1 MTTGSHEAGR
11 SVGQRIASVL
21 ATIVLALYLVIL
33 ALDLFVDRRVRYWGS
48 DSNVPLAPNWVLL
61 ALVVGAVA
69 VVLAVRRR
77 RQPKAG
83 GACVQPPHAARR
95 YTLAALVAT
104 LALLCYQAASFKYAG
119 FYSGWDTGAIR
130 GAVLLPSPLSQSLPK
145 DAGLYFYFS
154 TYPNNIFLVIV
165 LRAEEVIRQ
174 ALFPWIAVRAFLAYV
189 SIVLVS
195 ASFFIFTRISGRLL
209 PRGPFP
215 WIANAIFFVLVGLSP
230 WYMIPYS
237 DTYSLF
243 FCTLMLCV
251 ATRTKPSLV
260 AAIVLGVLGGI
271 AYNIKPTCI
280 FVVLATIVAWLL
292 TDLRRGTAASVLKR
306 VGAVI
311 ASLILTLC
319 IVSLAVGSLGIT
331 WNKNAR
337 FGMTHFAMM
346 GLNKETDGVFSQQ
359 DVNASIAEPNVDARK
374 QMNLRVIRERLAAY
388 GPAGLLRHEGKKT
401 LVSFND
407 GTFAWT
413 AEGHFFLM
421 PHHGSFGEKTN
432 FFRSYIYP
440 KGYYKGPNF
449 YTVFCTVE
457 QTLWL
462 VCLAGIPLCLLARR
476 AGQPAGRHAAQGS
489 DAGAR
494 TSWVIMIFTIGAMAL
509 FLMVF
514 EARSRYLYLYSGYF
528 VLVGVHGLQLLGAH
542 ISGK

>member
-1 MTTGSHEAGR
+1 MGNNRPAAGR
-11 SVGQRIASVL
+11 VAIGQRVAGVL
-21 ATIVLALYLVIL
+21 AAIVLVLYLGIL
-33 ALDLFVDRRVRYWGS
+33 ALDLILDRRVRYWGS

-61 ALVVGAVA
+61 LIAAGIVA

-77 RQPKAG
+77 RRPEAKRTSAQPDHPVLG
-83 GACVQPPHAARR
+83 D
-95 YTLAALVAT
+95 TLPALVAT

-165 LRAEEVIRQ
+165 LRAEEVIRRT
-174 ALFPWIAVRAFLAYV
+174 LFPWIAIRAFLSYV

-195 ASFFIFTRISGRLL
+195 ASFFMFTRISGRLL
-209 PRGPFP
+209 SHGSFSGVTD
-215 WIANAIFFVLVGLSP
+215 AVFFVLVGMSP

-243 FCTLMLCV
+243 LCTLMLWVVVC
-251 ATRTKPSLV
+251 AKPSLPASV
-260 AAIVLGVLGGI
+260 ALGALGGV
-271 AYNIKPTCI
+271 AYNVKPTCI
-280 FVVLATIVAWLL
+280 FVVLAAIVAWLL
-292 TDLRRGTAASVLKR
+292 VDLRKETVTTVLKR
-306 VGAVI
+306 VAAVI
-311 ASLILTLC
+311 ASLALALC
-319 IVSLAVGSLGIT
+319 LVSLAIGSLGIS
-331 WNKNAR
+331 WNEDAR
-337 FGMTHFAMM
+337 FGMSHFAMM
-346 GLNKETDGVFSQQ
+346 GLNDKTDGVFSQD
-359 DVNASIAEPNVDARK
+359 DVNASIAEPNVDARR
-374 QMNLRVIRERLAAY
+374 QMNLRVIGERISSY
-388 GPAGLLRHEGKKT
+388 GPVGLLKHECKKT

-421 PHHGSFGEKTN
+421 PHHGSFGEGTN

-440 KGYYKGPNF
+440 EGYYKGPNF
-449 YTVFCTVE
+449 YNVFCTVE

-476 AGQPAGRHAAQGS
+476 TGQSSGRHSARGNGD
-489 DAGAR
+489 DA
-494 TSWVIMIFTIGAMAL
+494 SWAIIIFTLGAMAL

-514 EARSRYLYLYSGYF
+514 EARSRYLYLYAGYF
-528 VLVGVHGLQLLGAH
+528 VLLGMHGFQALAARFGDR
-542 ISGK
+542 